1 MTITITKSKKN
12 NKTCV
17 SGKDPLSAFGIW
29 PTQAVKM
36 GNVMNQ

>member
-1 MTITITKSKKN
+1 MTITKKVKMKITKL
-12 NKTCV
+12 V